1 MFYREGSIIVA
12 EAVKA
17 DLPVKTRWA
26 IAPDWFPLN
35 HRSITTILQS
45 YLCPEC
51 AKKFHSEDKKCTP
64 ESLIATINNCC
75 SHSPGF
81 MNDKLPVLEEIFRFF
96 LTNGNSPVTIEEL
109 GEQMNRICGGN
120 AYHNSPATLLRVL
133 RTDMYYGLQEI
144 PD

>member
-1 MFYREGSIIVA
+1 
-12 EAVKA
+12 
-17 DLPVKTRWA
+17 
-26 IAPDWFPLN
+26 
-35 HRSITTILQS
+35 
-45 YLCPEC
+45 
-51 AKKFHSEDKKCTP
+51 
-64 ESLIATINNCC
+64 
-75 SHSPGF
+75 